1 MRERFQQVGGG
12 GARKA
17 SLALVSLDRMREE
30 AGEQESDEGMDGGEA
45 RKPKTVIMNEVEPR
59 VVKTVKRMRKVMK
72 KRVKIVKKMVKKV
85 KKKVVEEKEDAE
97 DEEEAAPT
105 SKSYKNKT
113 KHPIPLRAKPKLNA
127 KKTGKQVEAGE
138 VVECELKVRLLYMTG
153 LL

>member
-1 MRERFQQVGGG
+1 MKKIGKKKIQVTFLRMAKNGEW
-12 GARKA
+12 
-17 SLALVSLDRMREE
+17 LFDR
-30 AGEQESDEGMDGGEA
+30 EA

-85 KKKVVEEKEDAE
+85 KKKVVEEKDAE

-105 SKSYKNKT
+105 SKSYKNRT

-138 VVECELKVRLLYMTG
+138 VVECELKVRLLPFI
-153 LL
+153 

>member
-1 MRERFQQVGGG
+1 MKKIGKKKIQVTFLRMAKNGEW
-12 GARKA
+12 
-17 SLALVSLDRMREE
+17 LFDR
-30 AGEQESDEGMDGGEA
+30 EA

-138 VVECELKVRLLYMTG
+138 VVECELKVRLLLIYMTG